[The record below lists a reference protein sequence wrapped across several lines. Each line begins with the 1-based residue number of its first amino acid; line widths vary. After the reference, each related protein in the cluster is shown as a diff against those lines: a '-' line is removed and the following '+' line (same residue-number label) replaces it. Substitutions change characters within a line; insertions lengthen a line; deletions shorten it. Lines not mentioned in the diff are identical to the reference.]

1 MSDSNYIIEVNE
13 TNINEVVQMST
24 RVPVLL
30 DFWADWC
37 EPCKTL
43 APVLEGIVAK
53 YKGKFVLAKVD
64 TEANPMLCQQLGIRS
79 IPALKL
85 IVQGQLA
92 GELNGAQPASE
103 IEKLLQSVLGEVEEE
118 EETPEADDFVG
129 QIARARSM
137 GAFDQALDALQAAI
151 QEHPKQIEYQVLMA
165 EVLMDV
171 ERLDDAQQ
179 VLDNIEDEKAK
190 AGAVGRLFF
199 LQEFLSFESAE
210 SLQFRVAQDANDIE
224 ARYYMAAN
232 CVLAGEP
239 EAAMELLLEIV
250 QKDRS
255 YKDDGARTALVKI
268 FDMLAGDPVIAKYRR
283 RLFASL
289 H

>member
-1 MSDSNYIIEVNE
+1 MSDANYVVEVNE
-13 TNINEVVQMST
+13 TNINDIVQMSA

-37 EPCKTL
+37 EPCKAL
-43 APVLEGIVAK
+43 APVLDALVTK
-53 YKGKFVLAKVD
+53 YQGKFILAKVD
-64 TEANPMLCQQLGIRS
+64 TEANPGLCQQLGVRS

-103 IEKLLQSVLGEVEEE
+103 IEKLLQTVLGDAEGE
-118 EETPEADDFVG
+118 PEQPDENDFFA
-129 QIARARSM
+129 QIERARGM
-137 GAFDQALDALQAAI
+137 GAYDQAIDALQSAI
-151 QEHPKQIEYQVLMA
+151 AEDSKEIKYQTLLS

-171 ERLDDAQQ
+171 ERLEDAQQ
-179 VLDNIEDEKAK
+179 VLDNVTDEKAK
-190 AGAVGRLFF
+190 APALARLFF
-199 LQEFLSFESAE
+199 LQEFLCFDSAE
-210 SLQFRVAQDANDIE
+210 SLQFRVAQDANDME
-224 ARYYMAAN
+224 ARYYLACN
-232 CVLAGEP
+232 CVLAGEA

-255 YKDDGARTALVKI
+255 YKDDGARLALLKI
-268 FDMLAGDPVIAKYRR
+268 FDMLEGKSVVAKYRR
-283 RLFASL
+283 RLFANL